1 MINYSRNY
9 TLYDFNKELIL
20 GMEYVKSSHTWRR
33 IDHNSE
39 PITFSSTYIDNYPL
53 YSNMVDSTID
63 GCDMARVPKF
73 YFLYQSNNTSN
84 KWFISPY
91 RFKIGTNVAK
101 VHPAFVYN
109 GTPVECVYMSKYE
122 CCIDP
127 EDSTKFSSMYDKDFA
142 CELTLTQAKEKIEN
156 RNVNGVTG
164 FEVMNIFHM
173 ASLQMLFLFDKA
185 SPDSQKLCGDGQSK
199 AKTKTGKSNAVWRNF
214 HELWGNGP
222 SVLDGIMNKT
232 WVLYLWEDSGNKTL
246 VNTNEP
252 VVSSTGGGFF
262 ATMDDY
268 AANRGLFIPKVTQSS
283 EATSIIPDKFW
294 SKSGNMIATHGGSW
308 TSKEGAGLFNLGLDN
323 TESALATTRYS
334 FRMSKR
340 GD

>member
-1 MINYSRNY
+1 MINYGRNF
-9 TLYDFNKELIL
+9 TLFTYNRELIL
-20 GMEYVKSSHTWRR
+20 GIEYVKSTHTWRR

-39 PITFSSTYIDNYPL
+39 VVTLSTDYINNYPL
-53 YSNMVDSTID
+53 YRDMEDVVID
-63 GCDMARVPKF
+63 GCDMVRVPKF
-73 YFLYQSNNTSN
+73 EFLYVSDNTSN

-91 RFKIGTNVAK
+91 RFKIDNVASS

-109 GTPVECVYMSKYE
+109 GTHVDCVYVGKYE

-127 EDSTKFSSMYDKDFA
+127 EDNTKFSSMYDQDFA

-164 FEVMNIFHM
+164 FEITNIFHI
-173 ASLQMLFLFDKA
+173 AALQMLFLFDKA
-185 SPDSQKLCGDGQSK
+185 NPNSQKLCGDGQAK
-199 AKTKTGKSNAVWRNF
+199 AKAKTGKSNAVWRNF

-222 SVLDGIMNKT
+222 TIIDGILNRN
-232 WVLYLWEDSGNKTL
+232 WALYLWEDSGNHTL
-246 VNTNEP
+246 VNTNQT

-268 AANRGLFIPKVTQSS
+268 TASRGLFIPKTVQSAES
-283 EATSIIPDKFW
+283 NSIIPDKFW
-294 SKSGNMIATHGGSW
+294 SKSGEMIATHGGSW

-323 TESALATTRYS
+323 TESALATVRYS
-334 FRMSKR
+334 FRMVNR
-340 GD
+340 GF